1 MIASPPRPTAPT
13 TTKRKPTLDITRQVM
28 GRTIVLTLQGSA
40 DAACIDDLEDQLARA
55 GDLRPQHVLLDLSH
69 LGDVEDLIRATICA
83 FANNVRR
90 NGGSVRYLMQPLRQS
105 A

>member
-1 MIASPPRPTAPT
+1 MIASPTQPT
-13 TTKRKPTLDITRQVM
+13 TRKPTLELSRQVM

-40 DAACIDDLEDQLARA
+40 DPACIDDLEDQLAKA
-55 GDLRPQHVLLDLSH
+55 GALRPQHVLVDLSH
-69 LGDVEDLIRATICA
+69 LGDVADLISATICA

-90 NGGSVRYLMQPLRQS
+90 NGGSVRYVMQPLRRS